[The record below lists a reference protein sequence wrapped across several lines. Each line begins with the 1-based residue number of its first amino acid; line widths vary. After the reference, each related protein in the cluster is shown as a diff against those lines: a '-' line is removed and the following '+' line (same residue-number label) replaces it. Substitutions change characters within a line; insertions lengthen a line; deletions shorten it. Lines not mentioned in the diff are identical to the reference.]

1 MKELK
6 LYEQACNDLS
16 DKFLKELYPKDFTLY
31 DDAYWIGDKIGDVL
45 AFSDMFV
52 DMNQMAD
59 YFKYDYTPEQFMNW
73 YWDYIDEER
82 ENLNMKNYKLRNSK
96 LK

>member
-1 MKELK
+1 MKK
-6 LYEQACNDLS
+6 LQQYYEACNTLARR
-16 DKFLKELYPKDFTLY
+16 FLY
-31 DDAYWIGDKIGDVL
+31 DVYPEGGDDWFWIGDKIGDVL
-45 AFSDMFV
+45 AFSDMFI
-52 DMNQMAD
+52 DMNQIAD

-96 LK
+96 SK